1 MGSSPE
7 HPLAAPRWGL
17 HHSLGM
23 AFGVAVGVGSM
34 VGVGILRIPGV
45 VLGHVGTPALALAV
59 WVAGA
64 VYVLLCA
71 NYMAEL
77 GTSIPRSGGPYAYA
91 ERSLG
96 RGGGVIVGWSDF
108 ANSVYA
114 MAILA
119 VALAEYIGQLLPHLG
134 LPTAALAALLVGL
147 FTTINAIGVDLASGT
162 QKLTSLVKLMAL
174 WALIAGCV
182 LLAPEARGHAG
193 LATSVAG
200 HAFTWLGLIAAF
212 QLVLGAYN
220 GWAAPAYFG
229 GEARDGGRDV
239 PRALLLG
246 ALLVAATYIGVNAA
260 VLHTVPAGTLVASK
274 LPAADALEQL
284 TVARGWSAGAGLG
297 LVTLLAALSLP
308 STLNAVTMQTSRT
321 FHAMSQDGLFFR
333 WAARV
338 NRRGS
343 PVNAALVCG
352 AIAALLA
359 AVSSF
364 ESLFATFTVFAV
376 LNNLILLIG
385 VVRLRRTEPEL
396 ERPFR
401 IILYPWALIPIL
413 VVDLAVFAGFAM
425 AHPWQCLGGAAVAV
439 GLWLAYRFLGPGAPQ
454 QEAVR

>member
-1 MGSSPE
+1 
-7 HPLAAPRWGL
+7 
-17 HHSLGM
+17 M

-45 VLGHVGTPALALAV
+45 VLGHVGSPALALAT
-59 WVAGA
+59 WIAGA

-77 GTSIPRSGGPYAYA
+77 GTAIPRSGGPYAYA
-91 ERSLG
+91 ERTLG
-96 RGGGVIVGWSDF
+96 RTGGVIVGWSDF

-114 MAILA
+114 MALLA
-119 VALAEYIGQLLPHLG
+119 VALAEYIGQLLPHL
-134 LPTAALAALLVGL
+134 PVATPALAALLIGL

-162 QKLTSLVKLMAL
+162 QKLTSLVKLLAL
-174 WALIAGCV
+174 WTLIAGCF
-182 LLAPEARGHAG
+182 LLAPEAREHGGFA
-193 LATSVAG
+193 APIAG
-200 HAFTWLGLIAAF
+200 HAFAWLGAIAAF

-229 GEARDGGRDV
+229 GEARDGRRDV

-246 ALLVAATYIGVNAA
+246 AVLVAATYIGVNAA
-260 VLHTVPAGTLVASK
+260 VLHTVPAATLMGSK
-274 LPAADALEQL
+274 LPAADALEQI
-284 TVARGWSAGAGLG
+284 TSARGWNACSGLY

-333 WAARV
+333 WASRV
-338 NRRGS
+338 NRKGS

-352 AIAALLA
+352 AIAAFLA

-364 ESLFATFTVFAV
+364 ENLFATFTVFAV

-385 VVRLRRTEPEL
+385 VVRLRRTEPGL

-401 IILYPWALIPIL
+401 IILYPWSLIPIV
-413 VVDLAVFAGFAM
+413 VVDLAVFAGFALS
-425 AHPWQCLGGAAVAV
+425 HPWQCLGGAVVAV
-439 GLWLAYRFLGPGAPQ
+439 VLYLAYRFLGRTEAA
-454 QEAVR
+454 QEPAR

>member
-1 MGSSPE
+1 MDPSPESSP
-7 HPLAAPRWGL
+7 AAPRWGL

-45 VLGHVGTPALALAV
+45 VLGHVGSPILALGV
-59 WVAGA
+59 WIAGA
-64 VYVLLCA
+64 LYVLLCA

-77 GTSIPRSGGPYAYA
+77 GTSIPRSGGVYAFA
-91 ERSLG
+91 QRTLG
-96 RGGGVIVGWSDF
+96 RPGGVIVGWSDF

-114 MAILA
+114 MALLA
-119 VALAEYIGQLLPHLG
+119 VALAEYIGQLLPHIG
-134 LPTAALAALLVGL
+134 LPAAALAVLLVGL

-162 QKLTSLVKLMAL
+162 QKLTSLVKLLAL
-174 WALIAGCV
+174 WALIGGC
-182 LLAPEARGHAG
+182 LFLAPEARDHAG
-193 LATSVAG
+193 LATPVTG

-229 GEARDGGRDV
+229 GEARDGRRDV
-239 PRALLLG
+239 PRALLFG

-274 LPAADALEQL
+274 LPAADALERI
-284 TVARGWSAGAGLG
+284 TSARGWSVGAGLG

-338 NRRGS
+338 SRKGS

-352 AIAALLA
+352 AIAAFLA

-385 VVRLRRTEPEL
+385 VVRLRRTEPGL

-401 IILYPWALIPIL
+401 IILYPWALIPIV

-425 AHPWQCLGGAAVAV
+425 SHPWQCLAGAAVAV
-439 GLWLAYRFLGPGAPQ
+439 VLYLAYRFLGRAEPI
-454 QEAVR
+454 QEPVR